1 MNMET
6 NWNYSRI
13 LLYRTGIIQTSTYIE
28 VGLWSQLWAT
38 AKGGKTI
45 GFIEHGYIK
54 LLAISSNQRRPRRPQ
69 SSFISNV
76 YWRSLPSVLWLC
88 WLGDSKGIRPVKNWV
103 VWCWRELLDTVKA
116 RKLAYY
122 GHTMRKH
129 RSCLEKEIMQGTM
142 PGARRRGRPCTTWM
156 DNIKTWTGLSVE
168 ESVRMRGKKR

>member
-54 LLAISSNQRRPRRPQ
+54 LLAISSNQRRPTRPQ

-88 WLGDSKGIRPVKNWV
+88 WLGDSKGIRPVKKLSGGVLEGTVRHCQSKEASILWSHHEETKELP
-103 VWCWRELLDTVKA
+103 RERDNA
-116 RKLAYY
+116 RNN
-122 GHTMRKH
+122 
-129 RSCLEKEIMQGTM
+129 
-142 PGARRRGRPCTTWM
+142 ARCT
-156 DNIKTWTGLSVE
+156 
-168 ESVRMRGKKR
+168 